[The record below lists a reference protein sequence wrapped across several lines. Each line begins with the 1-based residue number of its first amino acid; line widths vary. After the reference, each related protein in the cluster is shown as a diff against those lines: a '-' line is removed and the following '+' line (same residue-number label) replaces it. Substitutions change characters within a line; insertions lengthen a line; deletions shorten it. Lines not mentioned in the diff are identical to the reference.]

1 MEYLD
6 IGQLLIDQ
14 GRYFWIDVRSPK
26 EYEHAHIPNAMSLP
40 IFSDEERH
48 IIGTLYKQESREKAI
63 SKGLDFFGLKMSNF
77 VEIVKNTN
85 VEKKTLAVYCWRGG
99 MRSRAMAWLLD
110 FYGFEVKV
118 VQGGY
123 KAFRNWALARFD
135 DKYTFKILGGYTGSG
150 KTEILNSQQELGLP
164 VIDLEGLARH
174 KGSTFGGLGLAP
186 QPSQE
191 MFENMLSLMLFR
203 FKNQPIWLE
212 DESSRIGALS
222 IPKGIRE
229 QMIQAPLYFIQI
241 SFEDRLHRIMEDYGG
256 FELDDLIASV
266 LRIQRKLGG
275 LLTHQII
282 EHMNNKQIREAFSLL
297 LSHYDGL
304 YKKGIRYG
312 KPLERPVFMVDIGEE
327 LDIFKK

>member
-118 VQGGY
+118 VNGGY

-150 KTEILNSQQELGLP
+150 KTEILNIQQELGLP

-191 MFENMLSLMLFR
+191 MFENMLSLILFR

-212 DESSRIGALS
+212 DESSRIGALN
-222 IPKGIRE
+222 IPKSIRE